1 MFKKIIGLSFL
12 AILHFCAFADA
23 PTPGFTLTPA
33 PTSICITE
41 ISFDDSIGP
50 AQLDQFERALKIT
63 EAKNCKSLMI
73 LINTPG
79 GSLQT
84 TRLIV
89 EKILNS
95 PVPILCLVYPSGGHA
110 GSAGAIILGACHVNG
125 AMEATNIGAAT
136 PVSSGG
142 ETIPEDLR
150 KKLLN
155 DTISWMDGITQLRG
169 RNQQFSKDIIEKATA
184 VSALEAKKMNAID
197 IVVTKKQD
205 FLTQAHNRTVK
216 MAENKTSKVEVGD
229 LIPIPA
235 DLRTKTLSLI
245 TDPQFAY
252 MLMMGSIALIYF
264 EITHPGTFLPGI
276 VGAGGLI
283 LSLVALHKLNV
294 EWGGLLL
301 LFFGV
306 ALLFAEAFLPGFGLF
321 GLSGVVAFFVGSL
334 FLFDPAKTGFDI
346 PLYLI
351 LLTTLLVGGA
361 MFAVAYLAFKTRKVK
376 KQNAYDELIGQIA
389 TVVTHE
395 FVEVQGETWKFEA
408 STPLE
413 KGDLVIIKGNKGLIL
428 LVERK
433 NP

>member
-1 MFKKIIGLSFL
+1 MYKKILSLIFL
-12 AILHFCAFADA
+12 FSLSIRATGQAAEPSAA
-23 PTPGFTLTPA
+23 PSTPNNSCT
-33 PTSICITE
+33 TE
-41 ISFDDSIGP
+41 IIFDDSIGP
-50 AQLDQFERALKIT
+50 AQLDQFERALRKT
-63 EAKNCKSLMI
+63 EAKKCQSMMI

-142 ETIPEDLR
+142 ENIPEDLR

-155 DTISWMDGITQLRG
+155 DTVSWMDGITALRG
-169 RNQQFSKDIIEKATA
+169 RNQQFSKDIIEKALA

-205 FLTQAHNRTVK
+205 FLTQAQNRKVK
-216 MAENKTSKVEVGD
+216 MAENKIATVEVGD
-229 LIPIPA
+229 LHSIPA

-252 MLMMGSIALIYF
+252 MLLMGSIALIYF
-264 EITHPGTFLPGI
+264 EVTHPGTFVPGI
-276 VGAGGLI
+276 LGASGLI
-283 LSLVALHKLNV
+283 ISLVALHKLDV

-301 LFFGV
+301 VFLGV
-306 ALLFAEAFLPGFGLF
+306 ILLFAEAFLPGFGIL
-321 GLSGVVAFFVGSL
+321 GIGGVAAFFIGSL

-351 LLTTLLVGGA
+351 VLTTLLMGA
-361 MFAVAYLAFKTRKVK
+361 AMLGVAFLAFKTRHVK
-376 KQNAYDELIGQIA
+376 KQNAYDELIGQTA
-389 TVVTHE
+389 TVTTDE
-395 FVEVQGETWKFEA
+395 FVEVQGETWKYQ
-408 STPLE
+408 SSIPLE
-413 KGDLVIIKGNKGLIL
+413 IGEKVIIRGNKGLTL
-428 LVERK
+428 FVERITQ
-433 NP
+433 